1 MPQTISDRLISRVER
16 SLSRRVSLDV
26 GPHLARCAAQARG
39 DEDFLA
45 AAARLLASPR
55 EREAWLASWLVRRSD
70 SDDTAPAPLD
80 ALGSQSSPL
89 MDGLPSAPVPFAQH
103 SFRISPAQRE
113 RLRDALAFELGPIA
127 TLLIETEAARSASAG
142 ELLARLQTHLDD
154 EAQRTRF
161 VQATLSR
168 FPRDV

>member
-1 MPQTISDRLISRVER
+1 MPQPISDYLLARVER
-16 SLSRRVSLDV
+16 SLRKRVNVDV

-39 DEDFLA
+39 DEEFLA

-55 EREAWLASWLVRRSD
+55 EREAWLAAWLVRRTVA
-70 SDDTAPAPLD
+70 DDTAPAPLD
-80 ALGSQSSPL
+80 GTGMPVS
-89 MDGLPSAPVPFAQH
+89 SAPAPTAPH
-103 SFRISPAQRE
+103 SFRIGPAQRE
-113 RLRDALAFELGPIA
+113 RLRDALAHELGPIA

-161 VQATLSR
+161 VQKTLSR

>member
-1 MPQTISDRLISRVER
+1 MPQPISDRLLSRVER
-16 SLSRRVSLDV
+16 SLRKRVSLDV
-26 GPHLARCAAQARG
+26 RPHLARCAAQARG

-45 AAARLLASPR
+45 TAARLLASPR
-55 EREAWLASWLVRRSD
+55 EREAWLASWLVRRSE

-80 ALGSQSSPL
+80 GLGSQGSPV
-89 MDGLPSAPVPFAQH
+89 MDGLPSVPAPLVQQ
-103 SFRISPAQRE
+103 SFRISLAQRE
-113 RLRDALAFELGPIA
+113 RLRDALAHEVGPIA

-154 EAQRTRF
+154 EAHRTRF

-168 FPRDV
+168 VPRDV

>member
-1 MPQTISDRLISRVER
+1 MPQPISDRLLARVER
-16 SLSRRVSLDV
+16 SLRKRVSLDV
-26 GPHLARCAAQARG
+26 RPHLARCAAQARS

-55 EREAWLASWLVRRSD
+55 EREGWLASWLVRRSE

-80 ALGSQSSPL
+80 GAGTPAPE
-89 MDGLPSAPVPFAQH
+89 GLPSGPAPFAQH

-113 RLRDALAFELGPIA
+113 RLRDALAHELGPIA

>member
-1 MPQTISDRLISRVER
+1 MPQPISDRLLSRVER
-16 SLSRRVSLDV
+16 SLRRRVSLDV
-26 GPHLARCAAQARG
+26 RPHLARCAAQARG

-55 EREAWLASWLVRRSD
+55 EREAWLASWRIRRSE
-70 SDDTAPAPLD
+70 SDDTSPAPLD
-80 ALGSQSSPL
+80 GPSSPSAPG
-89 MDGLPSAPVPFAQH
+89 MDGLPSAPAPLAQH
-103 SFRISPAQRE
+103 SFRISPAQLV
-113 RLRDALAFELGPIA
+113 RLREALAHELGPIA
-127 TLLIETEAARSASAG
+127 ALLIETEAARSASAG
-142 ELLARLQTHLDD
+142 ELLARLQTHLAD